1 MIMEDW
7 NVRKEKLKEKLTRL
21 SEVTTITLED
31 QHEQRVAS
39 LEKRLATIRNAILK
53 LLSEV

>member
-39 LEKRLATIRNAILK
+39 LEKRLAAMRKAILK